1 MFFDSAFLARLERL
15 HLLSRRAFAG
25 QSRAERRS
33 HKLGS
38 SLEFA
43 DYRNYTSGD
52 DLRSVDWNIYGRSDK
67 LFLKLFEE
75 EEDLHVYLLVD
86 ASASMRWTAA
96 DPRTNAPLRPSKLDL
111 ARQVAGAL
119 AYLGLANLD
128 RVNIHYFSENLGPD
142 LGLGRGKSHFHRAL
156 QYLDRPPG
164 ESGQTNLARS
174 LRAFGQKTKRRGLVL
189 ILSDFFDPRGY
200 EESLSYLL
208 YQRFEI
214 QLVQL
219 LDPAELNPRL
229 RGDLRLTDSETGQ
242 AYEVTANEGLIR
254 AYEREVTTFLDGL
267 DKFCRQRQIG
277 YRRATTD
284 VSFEDFMLRT
294 LRNGGGLV
302 A

>member
-1 MFFDSAFLARLERL
+1 MFFDSSFLARLERL

-43 DYRNYTSGD
+43 DYRSYTAGD
-52 DLRSVDWNIYGRSDK
+52 DLRSIDWNIYGRSEK

-86 ASASMRWTAA
+86 ASASMRWTAGGDA
-96 DPRTNAPLRPSKLDL
+96 SRRASKLDL
-111 ARQVAGAL
+111 ARRIAGAL

-128 RVNIHYFSENLGPD
+128 RINIHYFSENLGAD

-156 QYLDRPPG
+156 QYLERLPA
-164 ESGQTNLARS
+164 ESGQTHLARS
-174 LRAFGQKTKRRGLVL
+174 LRAFGQKTKRRGLAL

-200 EESLSYLL
+200 EEALSYLL
-208 YQRFEI
+208 YQRFEV

-219 LDPAELNPRL
+219 LDPAELHPRL

-242 AYEVTANEGLIR
+242 AYEVTANEGLLR
-254 AYEREVTTFLDGL
+254 AYEREVTAFLDGL

-277 YRRATTD
+277 YRRVTTD
-284 VSFEDFMLRT
+284 EGFEDFMLRT
-294 LRNGGGLV
+294 LRGGGRLV
-302 A
+302 S

>member
-1 MFFDSAFLARLERL
+1 MFFDSTFLSRLERL

-43 DYRNYTSGD
+43 DYRSYTSGD

-96 DPRTNAPLRPSKLDL
+96 DPRTDQPLRASKLDL

-119 AYLGLANLD
+119 AYIGLSNLD
-128 RVNIHYFSENLGPD
+128 RVNVHYFSENLGGE

-156 QYLDRPPG
+156 QYLDRLPA

-174 LRAFGQKTKRRGLVL
+174 LRAFGQKTKRRGLAL

-200 EESLSYLL
+200 EEALSYLL

-219 LDPAELNPRL
+219 LDPAELHPRL
-229 RGDLRLTDSETGQ
+229 LGDLRLTDSETGQ
-242 AYEVTANEGLIR
+242 AYEVTANEGLLR
-254 AYEREVTTFLDGL
+254 AYEREVAAFLDGL

-284 VSFEDFMLRT
+284 VGFEDFVLRT
-294 LRNGGGLV
+294 LRTGGGLV

>member
-1 MFFDSAFLARLERL
+1 MFFASAFLAKLERL

-86 ASASMRWTAA
+86 ASASMRWTAI
-96 DPRTNAPLRPSKLDL
+96 DPRTGQPLRVSKLDL

-119 AYLGLANLD
+119 AYIGLSNLD
-128 RVNIHYFSENLGPD
+128 RVNVHYFSENLGGE

-156 QYLDRPPG
+156 QYLDHLPAA
-164 ESGQTNLARS
+164 SGQTNLARS
-174 LRAFGQKTKRRGLVL
+174 LRAFGQKTKRRGLAL

-200 EESLSYLL
+200 EEALSYLL

-242 AYEVTANEGLIR
+242 VYEVTANEGVLR
-254 AYEREVTTFLDGL
+254 AYEREVAAFLDGL

-284 VSFEDFMLRT
+284 VGYEEFVLRMLRT
-294 LRNGGGLV
+294 NGGLV

>member
-1 MFFDSAFLARLERL
+1 MFFDSTFLSRLERL

-43 DYRNYTSGD
+43 DYRSYTSGD

-96 DPRTNAPLRPSKLDL
+96 DPRTDQPLRASKLDL
-111 ARQVAGAL
+111 ARRVAGAL
-119 AYLGLANLD
+119 AYIGLSNLD
-128 RVNIHYFSENLGPD
+128 RVNVHYFSENLGGE

-156 QYLDRPPG
+156 QYLDRLPA

-174 LRAFGQKTKRRGLVL
+174 LRAFGQKTKRRGLAL

-200 EESLSYLL
+200 EEALSYLL

-219 LDPAELNPRL
+219 LDPAELHPRL
-229 RGDLRLTDSETGQ
+229 LGDLRLTDSETGQ
-242 AYEVTANEGLIR
+242 AYEVTANEGLLR
-254 AYEREVTTFLDGL
+254 AYEREVAAFLDGL

-284 VSFEDFMLRT
+284 VGFEDFVLRT
-294 LRNGGGLV
+294 LRTGGGLV

>member
-86 ASASMRWTAA
+86 TSASMRWTAT
-96 DPRTNAPLRPSKLDL
+96 DPRTNDPLRPSKLDL

-119 AYLGLANLD
+119 AYIGLSNLD
-128 RVNIHYFSENLGPD
+128 RVNVHFFSESLGTE
-142 LGLGRGKSHFHRAL
+142 LGLGRGKSHFHRTL
-156 QYLDRPPG
+156 QYLERLPG
-164 ESGQTNLARS
+164 DSGQTNLTRS
-174 LRAFGQKTKRRGLVL
+174 LRAFGQRTKRRGLAL

-200 EESLSYLL
+200 EEALSYLL

-214 QLVQL
+214 QLIQL
-219 LDPAELNPRL
+219 LDPAELHPRL

-242 AYEVTANEGLIR
+242 AYEVTANDGLLR
-254 AYEREVTTFLDGL
+254 AYEREVTAFLDGL

-284 VSFEDFMLRT
+284 VGFEEFVLRMLRT
-294 LRNGGGLV
+294 NGSLV